1 MNMESLTVILLV
13 VLVVGVSVLIIL
25 LLRRGTQHA
34 SDPLQAAGFVQKQI
48 EGLRT
53 ELAASLKNSTDI
65 VNQHLQVVTAQLSS
79 VTQQL
84 QNNTGQVG
92 QRLDNAAKVIQDV
105 QIKLGELGKAT
116 QEIKELG
123 QSVSKLEEML
133 QAPKLRGGL
142 GELLLEDLL
151 KQVLPNGSYEIQYAF
166 KDGQKVD
173 AIIRTSGGLVSV
185 DAKFPFE
192 NFRKMLGRGND
203 QEKKSAQRA
212 FYADVKKHIDA
223 IASKYIRADEGTFDF
238 ALMYIPA
245 ENIYYETIIKDDL
258 LGEHE
263 SLHSYAIQKHVV
275 PVSPNSFYAHLMVIA
290 LGFKGLLIEKNAREI
305 QQYLQRLVTELKKF
319 TGLFETLGMQLNNAK
334 NNFEKADKQLA
345 SFTDRLES
353 VQAAPGE
360 DEPSQLSLLSGN
372 P

>member
-1 MNMESLTVILLV
+1 MDILI
-13 VLVVGVSVLIIL
+13 IIL
-25 LLRRGTQHA
+25 LGVLTAGVGLLILLLFRRPGIQA
-34 SDPLQAAGFVQKQI
+34 GDPLQAASFVQQQI
-48 EGLRT
+48 ESLRA
-53 ELAASLKNSTDI
+53 ELSSSLKNTTDV
-65 VNQHLQVVTAQLSS
+65 VNQHLQVVTTQLSS

-92 QRLDNAAKVIQDV
+92 QRLDNAARVIQDV
-105 QIKLGELGKAT
+105 QNKLGELGKAT

-166 KDGQKVD
+166 KNGQKVD

-192 NFRKMLGRGND
+192 NFRKMLEGKSD
-203 QEKKSAQRA
+203 QEKRTAQRA
-212 FYADVKKHIDA
+212 FHTDVRKHIDA

-245 ENIYYETIIKDDL
+245 ENVYYETIIKDDL
-258 LGEHE
+258 LGESE

-305 QQYLQRLVTELKKF
+305 QQHLQRLVTELKKF
-319 TGLFETLGMQLNNAK
+319 SDLFETLGMQLTNAK

-345 SFTDRLES
+345 SFTDRLENI
-353 VQAAPGE
+353 QAGPGE
-360 DEPSQLSLLSGN
+360 DQPSQLSLLSGN
-372 P
+372 Q

>member
-1 MNMESLTVILLV
+1 
-13 VLVVGVSVLIIL
+13 
-25 LLRRGTQHA
+25 
-34 SDPLQAAGFVQKQI
+34 
-48 EGLRT
+48 
-53 ELAASLKNSTDI
+53 
-65 VNQHLQVVTAQLSS
+65 
-79 VTQQL
+79 
-84 QNNTGQVG
+84 
-92 QRLDNAAKVIQDV
+92 
-105 QIKLGELGKAT
+105 LGKAT

-151 KQVLPNGSYEIQYAF
+151 KQVLPNGSYEMQYAF
-166 KDGQKVD
+166 KNGQKVD
-173 AIIRTSGGLVSV
+173 AIIRTSGGLVPV

-192 NFRKMLGRGND
+192 NFRKMLEGSSD
-203 QEKKSAQRA
+203 QEKRTAQRA
-212 FYADVKKHIDA
+212 FHADVKKHIDA

-263 SLHSYAIQKHVV
+263 SLHSYSIQKHVV

-345 SFTDRLES
+345 SFTDRLEGI
-353 VQAAPGE
+353 QAEPGE
-360 DEPSQLSLLSGN
+360 GQPSQLSLLSEKQ
-372 P
+372 

>member
-1 MNMESLTVILLV
+1 METLIAILL
-13 VLVVGVSVLIIL
+13 GVLIVVAGL
-25 LLRRGTQHA
+25 LAFLLFRRPNVQSG
-34 SDPLQAAGFVQKQI
+34 DPLQAAGFVQQQI
-48 EGLRT
+48 ENLRV
-53 ELAASLKNSTDI
+53 ELATSLKNTTDV
-65 VNQHLQVVTAQLSS
+65 VNQHLLVVTAQLSS

-84 QNNTGQVG
+84 QSNTGQVG
-92 QRLDNAAKVIQDV
+92 QRLDNAARVIQDV
-105 QIKLGELGKAT
+105 QNKLGELGKAT

-151 KQVLPNGSYEIQYAF
+151 KQVLPTGTYEMQYAF
-166 KDGQKVD
+166 KNGQKVD

-192 NFRKMLGRGND
+192 NFRKMLEAKSD
-203 QEKKSAQRA
+203 QERRTAQRV
-212 FYADVKKHIDA
+212 FHSDVRKHVDA
-223 IASKYIRADEGTFDF
+223 IAAKYIRADEGTYDF

-258 LGEHE
+258 LGENE
-263 SLHSYAIQKHVV
+263 SLHSYSIQKHVV

-290 LGFKGLLIEKNAREI
+290 LGFKGLLIEKNAKEI
-305 QQYLQRLVTELKKF
+305 QQYLQRLVLELKKF
-319 TGLFETLGMQLNNAK
+319 SDLFETLGMQLNNAK
-334 NNFEKADKQLA
+334 NNFDKADKQLA

-353 VQAAPGE
+353 VQASPG
-360 DEPSQLSLLSGN
+360 DDRPAQLSLLSGEQ
-372 P
+372 